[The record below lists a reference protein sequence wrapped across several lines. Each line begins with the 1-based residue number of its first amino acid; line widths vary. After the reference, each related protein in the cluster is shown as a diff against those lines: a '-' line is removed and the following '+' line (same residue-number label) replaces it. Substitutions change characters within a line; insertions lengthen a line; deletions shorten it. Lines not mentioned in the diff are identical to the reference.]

1 MRLHQRWKEDRWPF
15 HMWLYP
21 VPVFL
26 SIAGWIAIFISTG
39 RRPMLASLAAMLV
52 GILVYFARARLLHH
66 WPFEEAA

>member
-1 MRLHQRWKEDRWPF
+1 
-15 HMWLYP
+15 MWLYP

-39 RRPMLASLAAMLV
+39 RRPMLASIAAMLA
-52 GILVYFARARLLHH
+52 GILVYFTRARLLHQ

>member
-1 MRLHQRWKEDRWPF
+1 
-15 HMWLYP
+15 MWLYP

-39 RRPMLASLAAMLV
+39 RRPMLASLAAMLA
-52 GILVYFARARLLHH
+52 GILVYFGRARLLHQ